1 MLLFRLMNFC
11 DLAPAPLSSVCDL
24 RCIFSEWWLF
34 TDLVA
39 LLLLLD
45 SWSVRFVHLSIY
57 LSLILRF
64 RCIARMERKLKK
76 VCYLER
82 CSQKRYEGCRLG
94 RCENLLAVRTDFV
107 NA

>member
-1 MLLFRLMNFC
+1 MNFC

-76 VCYLER
+76 
-82 CSQKRYEGCRLG
+82 S
-94 RCENLLAVRTDFV
+94 LLLRTLLTEKARRV
-107 NA
+107 QTWQV